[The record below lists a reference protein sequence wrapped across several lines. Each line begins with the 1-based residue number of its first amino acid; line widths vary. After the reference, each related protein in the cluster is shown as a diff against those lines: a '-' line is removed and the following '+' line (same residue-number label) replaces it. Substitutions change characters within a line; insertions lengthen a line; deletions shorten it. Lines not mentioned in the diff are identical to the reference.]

1 LRTYLFRVYI
11 RGSIAYDMLLH
22 IHIHVCVVQRFR
34 ISHCIEKQIF
44 RVADGGDL
52 PTCWR
57 VLMCVDMPR
66 CWAAS
71 VWARVG
77 LGTCCPV
84 SVCAVLLWQCVG
96 ACRSVPCYPQCVLAV
111 LAVLRTSLTDD
122 YMFVLRVTS
131 NVSDPRNP
139 CTGGGQNTST

>member
-1 LRTYLFRVYI
+1 
-11 RGSIAYDMLLH
+11 M
-22 IHIHVCVVQRFR
+22 
-34 ISHCIEKQIF
+34 
-44 RVADGGDL
+44 
-52 PTCWR
+52 
-57 VLMCVDMPR
+57 
-66 CWAAS
+66 
-71 VWARVG
+71 WARVG

-111 LAVLRTSLTDD
+111 LAVLRTSLMDN
-122 YMFVLRVTS
+122 YMFVLRVSS